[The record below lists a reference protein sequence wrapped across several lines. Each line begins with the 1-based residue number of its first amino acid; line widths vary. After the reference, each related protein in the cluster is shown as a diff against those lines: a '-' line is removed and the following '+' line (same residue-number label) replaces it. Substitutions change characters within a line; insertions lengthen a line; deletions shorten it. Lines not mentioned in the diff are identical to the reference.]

1 MLRRLLSWTFCCCFS
16 FLCFSSSTA
25 LTHTINK
32 IYDSYFEWLRGH
44 SSTRVARK
52 RSALKKLIAHAGISN
67 PSLPT
72 VEPMGWGQLASF
84 KIDVLENFPSNRKD
98 ITQVTCRVI
107 QDALGVYKDRM
118 WSVINPLSWIQI
130 FVFLPQSIIGY
141 LGLSTDTVLTKL
153 LQLIWWAL
161 CSVFALAKVFYAD
174 KINQIIATI
183 LHIISQWQMDLQSK
197 QQALNNLVYSLSP
210 FSVR

>member
-1 MLRRLLSWTFCCCFS
+1 MNFLLLLLIPLF
-16 FLCFSSSTA
+16 FLIDSAYSYYK
-25 LTHTINK
+25 LNK
-32 IYDSYFEWLRGH
+32 IYDSYFEWLKGH

-52 RSALKKLIAHAGISN
+52 RSALKKLIAHAGVSN

-84 KIDVLENFPSNRKD
+84 KIDVLENFPSNRED

-118 WSVINPLSWIQI
+118 WSAINPLSWIQT

-161 CSVFALAKVFYAD
+161 CSAFALAKVFYAD
-174 KINQIIATI
+174 KINQIIAII
-183 LHIISQWQMDLQSK
+183 LHIISQ
-197 QQALNNLVYSLSP
+197 
-210 FSVR
+210 